1 MQKKRNRDRGIFKK
15 WIPCDMAEPSHN
27 GSYIVTF
34 EFGDS
39 GKRAVAKMRFDTDL
53 GWMTEYD
60 SEVIAW
66 AYPPKPYQG
75 E

>member
-1 MQKKRNRDRGIFKK
+1 
-15 WIPCDMAEPSHN
+15 MAEPSHN